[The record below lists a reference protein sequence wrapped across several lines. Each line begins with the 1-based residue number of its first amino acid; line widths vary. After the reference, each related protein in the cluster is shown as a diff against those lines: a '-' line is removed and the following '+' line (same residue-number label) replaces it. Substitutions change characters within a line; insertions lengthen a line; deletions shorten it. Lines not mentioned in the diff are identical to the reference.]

1 MKRRIWIGAV
11 VMILALLAS
20 PVTGQSAQDLE
31 TVDQLIDAE
40 RPDEAIA
47 MLEGL
52 LESASGAGR
61 AEVLWRLASA
71 TLMRGDQAKDAGASD
86 EEILAIHEAGES
98 WGTQA
103 IAADADNHL
112 GYYWKSA
119 NIGRWGQTKGVL
131 NSLFRA
137 PEMRDLLT
145 EAVTR
150 EPEHADSYYVLGQLY
165 AAVPGVVS
173 FGNVEY
179 AVSLGRM
186 SVDLMEAELRSGE
199 RDEASE
205 GFYIQLAS
213 HLISRDWNAR
223 KRSRSMGGIRS
234 SYRNASTPID
244 RGFYYEGSLSL
255 SDEDDHVEAARI
267 LDSVIER
274 LQGVSNPTPSE
285 IRLLGEAR
293 ELRGS
298 I

>member
-1 MKRRIWIGAV
+1 MKRRIWIFAHV
-11 VMILALLAS
+11 LILVLLAG
-20 PVTGQSAQDLE
+20 PVMGQSPQDLE
-31 TVDQLIDAE
+31 TVDELIDEE
-40 RPDEAIA
+40 RPEEAIA
-47 MLEGL
+47 MLETL
-52 LESASGAGR
+52 LGGASGPGR
-61 AEVLWRLASA
+61 AEVLWRLSSA
-71 TLMRGDQAKDAGASD
+71 TLMRGDQRKDAGASD
-86 EEILAIHEAGES
+86 EEILAIHEEGES

-145 EAVTR
+145 EAVNRT
-150 EPEHADSYYVLGQLY
+150 PEHADSYYVLGQLY

-179 AVSLGRM
+179 AVSLGRK

-213 HLISRDWNAR
+213 HLIDRDWNAR

-234 SYRNASTPID
+234 SYRNANTPID
-244 RGFYYEGSLSL
+244 QGFYYEGSASL
-255 SDEDDHVEAARI
+255 ADEDDHDEAARI
-267 LDSVIER
+267 LDEVIQR
-274 LQGVSNPTPSE
+274 LQNVSNPTPSE
-285 IRLLGEAR
+285 TRLLGEAR

>member
-1 MKRRIWIGAV
+1 
-11 VMILALLAS
+11 MILALLAG
-20 PVTGQSAQDLE
+20 PVMAQSAQDLE
-31 TVDQLIDAE
+31 TVDQLIDDE

-47 MLEGL
+47 MLEEL
-52 LESASGAGR
+52 LDSASGAGR
-61 AEVLWRLASA
+61 AEVLWRLSSA

-86 EEILAIHEAGES
+86 EEVLAIHEAGES

-103 IAADADNHL
+103 IEADAGNHL

-145 EAVTR
+145 EAVNR
-150 EPEHADSYYVLGQLY
+150 EPDHAESYYVLGQLY

-173 FGNVEY
+173 FGDVEY
-179 AVSLGRM
+179 AVSLGRK

-213 HLISRDWNAR
+213 HLIDRDWNAR

-234 SYRNASTPID
+234 SYRNADTPIE
-244 RGFYYEGSLSL
+244 RGFYYEGSLSVA
-255 SDEDDHVEAARI
+255 DEDDHDEAARI
-267 LDSVIER
+267 LDAVIGR
-274 LQGVSNPTPSE
+274 LQGITSPSPSDT
-285 IRLLGEAR
+285 RLLGEAR
-293 ELRGS
+293 ELRAS